1 MTERVSLSQVQDLS
15 TALARLVGIVA
26 PGIVAVQSHRSRSS
40 GFFWRPGLIVT
51 ADEALSEEGEFGVT
65 VPGDDDSIEARL
77 IGRDHTTDIALLRVD
92 RSDLPRVRLESP
104 SVAVGAIAVAVGA
117 EEGAPTAAFGVV
129 SRSAGPWWS
138 LRSGEIDARI
148 ELDLRMRR
156 SAEGG
161 LAVDAAGRA
170 IGMTVFG
177 PRRRV
182 LVIPSATI
190 ERVAARLEKHGHI
203 PRGYL
208 GLGFQLVATEGGG
221 RGVMVMNVD
230 PKGPGAKAGVH
241 QGDIIVTWNGEP
253 IRHVR
258 SLLRALG
265 PDSVGQTVALG
276 LRRGGEAKDV
286 QLTIAARPST

>member
-1 MTERVSLSQVQDLS
+1 MAQNTQLSQIQDLS
-15 TALARLVGIVA
+15 AAFARLVGIAA
-26 PGIVAVQSHRSRSS
+26 PSVVAVKSAHSRSS

-51 ADEALSEEGEFGVT
+51 ADEALSEQGDATVTLPSGE
-65 VPGDDDSIEARL
+65 SLAARL
-77 IGRDHTTDIALLRVD
+77 VGRDHTTDIAVLRVE
-92 RSDLPRVRLESP
+92 RSDLPAIQLEITP
-104 SVAVGAIAVAVGA
+104 LPVGALTIAVGADD
-117 EEGAPTAAFGVV
+117 GAPTAALGVV
-129 SRSAGPWWS
+129 SRSTGPWWS
-138 LRSGEIDARI
+138 LRGGEITARI
-148 ELDLRMRR
+148 ELDLRMRQ

-161 LAVDAAGRA
+161 LAIDATGRT

-208 GLGFQLVATEGGG
+208 GLGFQLVAIEGGG
-221 RGVMVMNVD
+221 RGVMIMNVE
-230 PKGPGAKAGVH
+230 PEGPGAKAGVH
-241 QGDIIVTWNGEP
+241 QGDTIVTWNGEP

-265 PDSVGQTVALG
+265 PDSVGQTVTLG
-276 LRRGGEAKDV
+276 LRRGGETRNIA
-286 QLTIAARPST
+286 LTIAERPAT